1 MPAINPTKE
10 AMSVVM
16 VQFSPAPATDSEG
29 VKRNINKIGEY
40 VDRATNGFPNVDL
53 IVFPEYS
60 THGFAFDP
68 YAKHIKFVMSKPYTK
83 WYIIYYQK
91 EKVGSIYLTK
101 QDEIGIHFKEP
112 LRPTLQPKN
121 TLYLQ
126 VLKMIMKKN
135 PRNRYLVNINPRNTW
150 MKNFLKNA
158 GFELIQHTYEI
169 SKKISV

>member
-1 MPAINPTKE
+1 MRKVIVLKEVQKSDCSFLYELLSERKLYENISHKKNPT
-10 AMSVVM
+10 
-16 VQFSPAPATDSEG
+16 
-29 VKRNINKIGEY
+29 
-40 VDRATNGFPNVDL
+40 
-53 IVFPEYS
+53 
-60 THGFAFDP
+60 

-135 PRNRYLVNINPRNTW
+135 PRNRYFVNINTRNTW

-158 GFELIQHTYEI
+158 EFELIQHTYEI